1 VAESIDGRGLKASR
15 ENDNGRNTMQVV
27 TMSGPANSVRDARE
41 LLTDASYFVLS
52 KTPVMLEVADD
63 ETLLAVESNDPDAP
77 VSVVAHLKR
86 VRRR

>member
-1 VAESIDGRGLKASR
+1 V
-15 ENDNGRNTMQVV
+15 
-27 TMSGPANSVRDARE
+27 GPANSVRDARE

-52 KTPVMLEVADD
+52 KPPVMLEVADD